1 MEFYEPRSQNVQ
13 LNGVTP
19 IDPDAQ
25 STNGPS
31 VDRYG
36 FVGQHKQAS

>member
-1 MEFYEPRSQNVQ
+1 MEFYEPRSNVQ
-13 LNGVTP
+13 LNGVTR

-25 STNGPS
+25 SLNGPS
-31 VDRYG
+31 VDRHG